1 MKRSGA
7 RANSGLRCV
16 RSTRPRGVA
25 ALEFMLIL
33 MILLPAF
40 YVAVA
45 FSINILARQ
54 MLTQA
59 ASEAGRAMLRAG
71 TMAQRQGYATTA
83 INTTLTWPS
92 ASAVS
97 ATFPVDATYPC
108 PASGTGTVSQCIV
121 HVTLTL
127 TQPMT
132 VNWPGLGALVPQT
145 VIGTAAVT
153 LDTSTLGGS

>member
-7 RANSGLRCV
+7 QARAGWRRAS
-16 RSTRPRGVA
+16 SRGVA

-71 TMAQRQGYATTA
+71 TMSQRQAYATQA
-83 INTTLTWPS
+83 INNTLTWPS
-92 ASAVS
+92 ASAVTTSFASDAS
-97 ATFPVDATYPC
+97 APC
-108 PASGTGTVSQCIV
+108 PASATSASSQCIAR
-121 HVTLTL
+121 VTLTL
-127 TQPMT
+127 AQPM
-132 VNWPGLGALVPQT
+132 VVSWPGLSNLVPQNI
-145 VIGTAAVT
+145 VGTAAVT
-153 LDTSTLGGS
+153 LDTSTLGGN

>member
-1 MKRSGA
+1 MRRSGA
-7 RANSGLRCV
+7 QPGSGLRTSC
-16 RSTRPRGVA
+16 TRGVA

-45 FSINILARQ
+45 FSITILARQ

-71 TMAQRQGYATTA
+71 TMAQRQGYATQA
-83 INTTLTWPS
+83 ITNTLTWPS
-92 ASAVS
+92 ASAVNTS
-97 ATFPVDATYPC
+97 FTPDATFPC
-108 PASGTGTVSQCIV
+108 PASGASAGSSQCIV

-132 VNWPGLGALVPQT
+132 VNWPGLGQLVPQN
-145 VIGTAAVT
+145 VVGTAAIT
-153 LDTSTLGGS
+153 LDASTLGGS

>member
-7 RANSGLRCV
+7 QAGSGLRCA
-16 RSTRPRGVA
+16 RSRGVA

-45 FSINILARQ
+45 FSITILARQ

-71 TMAQRQGYATTA
+71 TMSQRQGYATQA
-83 INTTLTWPS
+83 IDTTLTWPS

-97 ATFPVDATYPC
+97 TSFTPDATYPC
-108 PASGTGTVSQCIV
+108 PASGVGASSQCIV

-132 VNWPGLGALVPQT
+132 VNWPGLGALVPQN
-145 VIGTAAVT
+145 VVGTAAIT